1 MGLLNTRNLRRAKQL
16 LEKNRHKVGD
26 AVEMAGTQIDKVS
39 KGKTSN
45 VTSKASDAA
54 KKYSAGGVTHH
65 GIDSS
70 ASDSVS
76 HNDPVSAEEAK
87 MSAEEAKIRQAQ
99 AAATAATAVTGAA
112 NALTN
117 LMNKAAAKA
126 EGTNAAKNGENSQVA
141 DDDIPTDEFD
151 KG

>member
-16 LEKNRHKVGD
+16 LEQNRHKVGD
-26 AVEMAGTQIDKVS
+26 AVEKAGTQLDKVS
-39 KGKTSN
+39 KGKTAN

-65 GIDSS
+65 GLDTDGSG
-70 ASDSVS
+70 AAS
-76 HNDPVSAEEAK
+76 HNEP
-87 MSAEEAKIRQAQ
+87 MTAEEAKIRQAQ
-99 AAATAATAVTGAA
+99 ATATAATAVSGAA

-126 EGTNAAKNGENSQVA
+126 EGANAAKADTGESTA
-141 DDDIPTDEFD
+141 DDVPVDDFD